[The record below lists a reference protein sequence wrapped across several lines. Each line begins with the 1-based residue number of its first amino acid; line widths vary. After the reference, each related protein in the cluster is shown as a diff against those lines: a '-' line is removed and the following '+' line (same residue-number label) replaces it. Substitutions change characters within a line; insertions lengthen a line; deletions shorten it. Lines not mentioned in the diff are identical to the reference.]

1 MAFGIVRQFFNNSRN
16 QARREL
22 RGCFLKGGSDILDRA
37 TPAISLEGADQL
49 LDAGLPGGFLADQ
62 RVAQIEEQPTIIR
75 HRSHISTLSAEQ
87 H

>member
-1 MAFGIVRQFFNNSRN
+1 MIDTFIWRLELFGISGFGQDYFMAFGIVRQFFNNSRN

-62 RVAQIEEQPTIIR
+62 RVA
-75 HRSHISTLSAEQ
+75 
-87 H
+87 